1 MNAIRTFTLLVTV
14 AVATLL
20 LAAAP
25 AMAETDDVDDVA
37 EAEQQVEDDGAE
49 DDDHRIALAETPRD
63 RVALLLFA
71 AMALGGGVAFTQG
84 RRQMKGSHEQA
95 SGEFRWR

>member
-1 MNAIRTFTLLVTV
+1 MNPIRTFTLLVSV
-14 AVATLL
+14 ALATLL
-20 LAAAP
+20 IAAAP
-25 AMAETDDVDDVA
+25 ALAQDDADDVA
-37 EAEQQVEDDGAE
+37 EVEQQVEDDAAE

-71 AMALGGGVAFTQG
+71 AMALGGTVAFLQG